1 MELLQLFITA
11 LIPVLKI
18 LFITVLGSYLALD
31 RVNIL
36 GEDARKHLNTV
47 VFYVF
52 SPALV
57 SSNLART
64 ITPKSIV
71 KLWFMPVNIL
81 ITFIVGSILGWIL
94 LLLTRPPAYLRGIV
108 VGCCAGGN
116 LGFMLLIIV
125 PAVCKEKGSPFGA
138 PDVCHTFAVAYASLS
153 MAIGAMYLWSYVYNI
168 VRISAKR
175 GTQNAHESPERSS
188 TPNQVSC
195 TEPPLSSKESE
206 EVEDNA
212 ADQYAL
218 PCTAI
223 SEENAK
229 MTSLGKVIKQRI
241 MMVFGKL
248 NLKTIFSPSTTGAM
262 VGFVI
267 GLIPQIRKTIDR
279 RWRSSTGGSRHCF
292 FIGSVNSSPYDCRDA
307 AIPSLTLII
316 GGNLLAGSRGPGI
329 QKSVV
334 VGIIVVRYVA
344 LPLAGILVVKG
355 ALKFG
360 LVHYDPLY
368 VFVLLLQFSLPPAMN
383 IGIMAQ
389 LFGAGEKECSVI
401 MLWAYVFASVTL
413 TFWSAFFMWLVARM

>member
-1 MELLQLFITA
+1 MDLLQLFITA

-18 LFITVLGSYLALD
+18 LFATLLGSYLALD

-64 ITPKSIV
+64 ITDKSIV

-94 LLLTRPPAYLRGIV
+94 LQLTRPPAYLRGIV

-138 PDVCHTFAVAYASLS
+138 PDVCHTYALAYASLS

-168 VRISAKR
+168 VRISAKK
-175 GTQNAHESPERSS
+175 GAQNAHQSPERSS

-206 EVEDNA
+206 VVEDNA

-229 MTSLGKVIKQRI
+229 MTQTTSLGKVIKQRI

-248 NLKTIFSPSTTGAM
+248 NLKAIFAPSTTGAM

-267 GLIPQIRKTIDR
+267 GLIPQIRKLL
-279 RWRSSTGGSRHCF
+279 
-292 FIGSVNSSPYDCRDA
+292 IGDGASLRVVQDTASLLGDA

-316 GGNLLAGSRGPGI
+316 GGNLLTGSRGPGI
-329 QKSVV
+329 QKSLV
-334 VGIIVVRYVA
+334 VGIIVVRYVV

-368 VFVLLLQFSLPPAMN
+368 LFVLLLQFSLPPAMN
-383 IGIMAQ
+383 IGTMAQ

-401 MLWAYVFASVTL
+401 MLWAYVFALVTL

>member
-94 LLLTRPPAYLRGIV
+94 LQLTRPPAYLRGIV

-138 PDVCHTFAVAYASLS
+138 PDVCHTFALAYASLS

-175 GTQNAHESPERSS
+175 GTQNAHQSPERSS

-206 EVEDNA
+206 E
-212 ADQYAL
+212 
-218 PCTAI
+218 
-223 SEENAK
+223 

-267 GLIPQIRKTIDR
+267 GLIPPIRKLL
-279 RWRSSTGGSRHCF
+279 
-292 FIGSVNSSPYDCRDA
+292 IGDGAPLRVVQDTASLLGDA

-329 QKSVV
+329 QKSLV

-344 LPLAGILVVKG
+344 LPLVGILVVKG

-368 VFVLLLQFSLPPAMN
+368 LFVLLLQFSLPPAMN

>member
-11 LIPVLKI
+11 LIPALKI
-18 LFITVLGSYLALD
+18 LFTTVLGSYLALD

-36 GEDARKHLNTV
+36 GEDARKHLNRV

-64 ITPKSIV
+64 ITHKNIV

-81 ITFIVGSILGWIL
+81 ITFIAGSILGWIL
-94 LLLTRPPAYLRGIV
+94 LQLTRPPAYLRGIV

-125 PAVCKEKGSPFGA
+125 PAVCKEKGSPFGD
-138 PDVCHTFAVAYASLS
+138 PDVCHTYALAYASLS
-153 MAIGAMYLWSYVYNI
+153 MAIGAIYLWSYVYNI

-175 GTQNAHESPERSS
+175 GTQNAHQSPERSS
-188 TPNQVSC
+188 TPNQGSC

-206 EVEDNA
+206 VVEDNA
-212 ADQYAL
+212 EDQYVL
-218 PCTAI
+218 PSTAI

-229 MTSLGKVIKQRI
+229 MTSLGRVIKQRI
-241 MMVFGKL
+241 MTAFGKL
-248 NLKTIFSPSTTGAM
+248 NLKTVFSPSTTGAM

-267 GLIPQIRKTIDR
+267 GLIPQIRKLL
-279 RWRSSTGGSRHCF
+279 
-292 FIGSVNSSPYDCRDA
+292 IGDGAPLRVVQDTASFLGDA

-316 GGNLLAGSRGPGI
+316 GGNLLSGSRGPGI
-329 QKSVV
+329 QKSLV
-334 VGIIVVRYVA
+334 VGIIVVRFVA
-344 LPLAGILVVKG
+344 LPLVGILVVKG

-360 LVHYDPLY
+360 LLHSDPLY
-368 VFVLLLQFSLPPAMN
+368 LFVLLLQFSLPPAMN

-401 MLWAYVFASVTL
+401 MLWAYVFSSVTL
-413 TFWSAFFMWLVARM
+413 TFWSAFFMWLVAQM

>member
-267 GLIPQIRKTIDR
+267 GLIPQIRKLL
-279 RWRSSTGGSRHCF
+279 
-292 FIGSVNSSPYDCRDA
+292 IGDGAPLRVVQDTASLLGDA

-329 QKSVV
+329 QKSLV

-344 LPLAGILVVKG
+344 LPLVGILVVKG

-368 VFVLLLQFSLPPAMN
+368 VYVLLLQFSLPPAMN

>member
-94 LLLTRPPAYLRGIV
+94 LQLTRPPAYLRGIV

-138 PDVCHTFAVAYASLS
+138 PDVCHTFALAYASLS

-175 GTQNAHESPERSS
+175 GTQNAHQSPERSS

-206 EVEDNA
+206 EVEDKA

-267 GLIPQIRKTIDR
+267 GLIPPIRKLL
-279 RWRSSTGGSRHCF
+279 
-292 FIGSVNSSPYDCRDA
+292 IGDGAPLRVVQDTASLLGDA

-329 QKSVV
+329 QKSLV

-344 LPLAGILVVKG
+344 LPLVGILVVKG

-368 VFVLLLQFSLPPAMN
+368 LFVLLLQFSLPPAMN